1 MNDVP
6 FCSVIVPTRGRPDQ
20 LRDCLESLAQLEHPR
35 ERYEVIV
42 VDDGGS
48 LVPATYVDAFSER
61 LDLMMLSQRR
71 SGPAAARN
79 AGAAKARGQLL
90 AFTDDDCLPDRP
102 WLAQLVAAFEENPQT
117 GVGGH
122 TVNSLTDNPYA
133 AASQLVIDVGYGH
146 HNVRGGDARFLTT
159 NNLAVPAAGFRD
171 VGGFDVRF
179 RTSED
184 RDFCARWVA
193 HGLRLAY
200 VPDAIVRHAHRLTFG
215 GFIRQNFAYGR
226 GAYLFHREQARR
238 WQTRIRL
245 EPSFYRAL
253 VRTALRRERGMRRL
267 QLLAL
272 LGVWQLANAA
282 GFAWEST
289 HRHDD

>member
-61 LDLMMLSQRR
+61 LDLRMLSQRR

-102 WLAQLVAAFEENPQT
+102 WLAQLVAAFEENP
-117 GVGGH
+117 
-122 TVNSLTDNPYA
+122 
-133 AASQLVIDVGYGH
+133 
-146 HNVRGGDARFLTT
+146 
-159 NNLAVPAAGFRD
+159 
-171 VGGFDVRF
+171 
-179 RTSED
+179 
-184 RDFCARWVA
+184 
-193 HGLRLAY
+193 
-200 VPDAIVRHAHRLTFG
+200 
-215 GFIRQNFAYGR
+215 
-226 GAYLFHREQARR
+226 
-238 WQTRIRL
+238 
-245 EPSFYRAL
+245 
-253 VRTALRRERGMRRL
+253 
-267 QLLAL
+267 
-272 LGVWQLANAA
+272 
-282 GFAWEST
+282 
-289 HRHDD
+289 